1 MNRKYSVSI
10 IDMVH
15 YTLRIIGGQF
25 VGALVFFIINSI
37 ASQIQYD
44 QFMDSH
50 YKTVEEFMTPG
61 MKFFNIF
68 VMFFGFFIVPLIFQA
83 LFVRT
88 KASDQYENT
97 DNPLRWLTKGLE
109 YMLPGT
115 IVCLIISLIMLRSGI
130 GFYLPLVLLSSYITV
145 SGFAAFALSFVLG
158 ILCFAC
164 HTAVLLA
171 VYRHFWLAWGRSKD
185 EGKLRMSDDAYSSYE
200 PKN

>member
-1 MNRKYSVSI
+1 MERKYSVSI

-15 YTLRIIGGQF
+15 YTLQIIGGQF

-44 QFMDSH
+44 QFMDSY
-50 YKTVEEFMTPG
+50 YKNMEEFMTPG
-61 MKFFNIF
+61 MKFFNMF
-68 VMFFGFFIVPLIFQA
+68 VMFLGFFIVPLIFQA

-97 DNPLRWLTKGLE
+97 DNPRRWLTKGLE
-109 YMLPGT
+109 YMVPGT
-115 IVCLIISLIMLRSGI
+115 LVCLIVSAIMLRSGI
-130 GFYLPLVLLSSYITV
+130 GFYLPLVLLSSYITM
-145 SGFAAFALSFVLG
+145 SGFAALCLSFALG

-171 VYRHFWLAWGRSKD
+171 VYR
-185 EGKLRMSDDAYSSYE
+185 
-200 PKN
+200 